1 MTWANGDDNDVD
13 DHDEEV
19 EDVDEGNDN
28 STLTVSWGFTYI
40 CWRAI
45 RCHVPRYT
53 KKKKNNKIKKK
64 KDKGTWNYMYPSKG
78 SAAYNFYLLIY
89 L

>member
-1 MTWANGDDNDVD
+1 MYFIQQSLLEQNNGDDNDVD

-28 STLTVSWGFTYI
+28 STLTVSWGFMCI
-40 CWRAI
+40 CWSAI

-53 KKKKNNKIKKK
+53 KKKN
-64 KDKGTWNYMYPSKG
+64 
-78 SAAYNFYLLIY
+78 
-89 L
+89 